1 MASIFFAP
9 VVQCPWSLYM
19 FLPHLT
25 SLNQGCLVKYSNC
38 IHSAIL
44 TTFMD
49 FWLFFTCFQLLAI
62 YDVYKVYMSRW
73 CRLHFLSLWNNKD
86 IKSRSKLCTVFIKNT
101 LTSLFVSNQ
110 NEKPQAEKNWE
121 KNTCCPEILLDQLID
136 NVYIHIWKSIL
147 RRGRLFQIYHICG
160 IFQGTFHL
168 GLVFAKLLILNICIS
183 SILGSHAR
191 GREGDGKLV
200 RNEQN
205 FFPTASPPHV
215 FSDACSSFSSVVIG
229 QWTRTRI
236 AKKHWVYGSF

>member
-1 MASIFFAP
+1 
-9 VVQCPWSLYM
+9 M
-19 FLPHLT
+19 FLLHLT

-110 NEKPQAEKNWE
+110 NEKPHAEKRE
-121 KNTCCPEILLDQLID
+121 RKKH
-136 NVYIHIWKSIL
+136 NVDLKFCLNDWLTMYTFAYGKVYWDAGGCFKYI
-147 RRGRLFQIYHICG
+147 
-160 IFQGTFHL
+160 IFVRFSKAH
-168 GLVFAKLLILNICIS
+168 
-183 SILGSHAR
+183 SILGLCLPS
-191 GREGDGKLV
+191 
-200 RNEQN
+200 
-205 FFPTASPPHV
+205 
-215 FSDACSSFSSVVIG
+215 
-229 QWTRTRI
+229 
-236 AKKHWVYGSF
+236 Y